1 MQASRQ
7 ASTAQPGATPEASG
21 LKVALSQAS
30 MATPAKPT
38 TRPSTREASGLSLS
52 QAQATSAPNIGTVA
66 FRMADSPVVMDSSA
80 NEKHANGMPELST
93 PMKKIRFQFF
103 RSSGNRPRSQT
114 MGSR

>member
-38 TRPSTREASGLSLS
+38 TRPSRREGLGLSLS
-52 QAQATSAPNIGTVA
+52 QSQATSAPNIGTVA
-66 FRMADSPVVMDSSA
+66 LRMADRPVVIDSSA
-80 NEKHANGMPELST
+80 NEKQANGMPELNM
-93 PMKKIRFQFF
+93 PIRNTWRQFF
-103 RSSGNRPRSQT
+103 TRVAP
-114 MGSR
+114 